1 MASDLGFAEYVA
13 DQCRAAG
20 LISFRKMFGEFAL
33 YCDGKV
39 VGLICDNQLFV
50 KPTHAGRLLLGKV
63 REAPPFP
70 GARPHFLMAGELD
83 EPEQIAALIKAT
95 AAELPVPKPKASK
108 PRKTTP
114 TKTRSGKTQPGTKPG
129 SRRKT

>member
-1 MASDLGFAEYVA
+1 VASDLGFAEYVA

-20 LISFRKMFGEFAL
+20 MISFRKMFGEFAL

-50 KPTHAGRLLLGKV
+50 KPTHAGRALLQGV

-95 AAELPVPKPKASK
+95 AAALPVPKPKSGKSPRRKWTSTRTRNDSK
-108 PRKTTP
+108 PGPGRKT
-114 TKTRSGKTQPGTKPG
+114 
-129 SRRKT
+129 

>member
-1 MASDLGFAEYVA
+1 VASDLGFAEYVA

-20 LISFRKMFGEFAL
+20 LISLRKMFGEFAL

-50 KPTHAGRLLLGKV
+50 KPTHAGRVLLERV

-95 AAELPVPKPKASK
+95 AAELPMPKPKSSK
-108 PRKTTP
+108 PPPRKTTSA
-114 TKTRSGKTQPGTKPG
+114 KARNHTRRGP
-129 SRRKT
+129 RRKT